1 MKRFLKWCL
10 ILVSIP
16 LVLGIVALGAVYFLA
31 GTDSGFRIAAREAAK
46 RVPGLELEGAGG
58 NVLRGLTGDAVG
70 FESDAFRVDVA
81 GLDSEWRAGCLLE
94 RKFCLDRLV
103 VDEVVF
109 APKPSDDPPP
119 PASTDDIVLPEI
131 ALPIDVDVS
140 ELLVRRFVFRPP
152 GDAPEQVIE
161 DIALQAHTKPGGVVV
176 VEGLSLGASGIVP
189 GSLAADASGTITMQG
204 DWPIDLDLTVEAN
217 DVVAYGES
225 PAAAPEADPAAPDE
239 DTAALSPAGGA
250 DRALVRTGAAPA
262 GAMPAGAMP
271 AGAPRPA
278 AVTVAAD
285 ATAPADRA
293 RPSAGGTR
301 PAVAAATAPDAADGA
316 PVAGDATG
324 NDPTMAD
331 FRVAL
336 ALDDTV
342 ADLALRAEVSGD
354 AEAVLE
360 GRVQPLKKSL
370 PVDVTLSSASLGWP
384 LDTKALVEATDIRL
398 GVDGTLADYRLALAT
413 SLSGAQVPE
422 TDLDIAGVVNTERLV
437 LPDVGVRT
445 LGGSVNGTAA
455 LSWHDTLTWL
465 TALNLENLDPER
477 ATDALKGKLGGAVKA
492 SGTVEDGSW
501 TLVVDGARI
510 KGTLAGYPFSLDAK
524 ASKGLDEVW
533 RLDRLTLDNGEN
545 RVRANGTIGDAVDV
559 SLDAALPQLENL
571 WPGLGG
577 ALEAKLVA
585 TGPLA
590 TPDVALDV
598 SSDAVSFDDVAVRG
612 LAVTGKVDDAA
623 LAPSALSVKVNDVRV
638 AGQRVRNIALGLEGT
653 RDEHAL
659 SLFADGPQATAVD
672 LKATGSLAES
682 FDWNG
687 LLRAVTLE
695 VPAHTIRLAKPAA
708 LEWDNAEKLFGVEAH
723 CWTTEET
730 NLCLEDDVVAAP
742 TGSATV
748 SLDTYPLA
756 RLNPFLPAEST
767 LGGELGL
774 DASIDWGT
782 ASGFAADVAARIS
795 DGGVV
800 VRDAYDE
807 PVEFTYSSLALD
819 AEIDPTNV
827 DATLALDSDNL
838 GSARIRAGVGLGGET
853 MPLDGTVA
861 LDGLDLGIVQAFVP
875 DIDEIGGTLSANGTL
890 SGVATD
896 PRLDGRVVLDAPIVR
911 GEALPIEITG
921 GRVTTT
927 VRGKRADIDGEVL
940 AGGGVIDVAGS
951 ADWARAA
958 WRADVTL
965 EGSDLN
971 VATDPLVSSSVDH
984 DITIRARPGDI
995 RVAGTVDIPEA
1006 NIDVADLPAGAATLS
1021 GDIVVI
1027 EDEEAAERELAEA
1040 GGDLEGVGAVDPPGD
1055 TSLRVDV
1062 DVTLGDEVLLAAYG
1076 LDARLTGD
1084 IGIALR
1090 SPNPVQL
1097 SGEVQVVDGIFKQYG
1112 QNLEASGR
1120 VLFVGPVPAT
1130 RLDIEA
1136 IRRIENGQN
1145 DRIAG
1150 LRIGGDVEAPD
1161 IELFTEPSDKSDESI
1176 LSYIVLGRD
1185 IGETSDQEA
1194 NLLATAALAL
1204 TVKGGKAFGQGVA
1217 DSLGIEEFGLET
1229 RGKGDDTELVVS
1241 GRLNDRLLLKYGQS
1255 VFEAQKTLYLRYD
1268 LAKNLYLEA
1277 AQGAQRAVDLFYEFS
1292 F

>member
-16 LVLGIVALGAVYFLA
+16 LVLGVVALGAVYFLA

-46 RVPGLELEGAGG
+46 RVPGLELENVGG
-58 NVLRGLTGDAVG
+58 NVLNGLSGDGVG
-70 FESDAFRVDVA
+70 FENDAFRVDVA
-81 GLDSEWRAGCLLE
+81 GLDSEWRAGCLLDK
-94 RKFCLDRLV
+94 RFCLDRLV

-109 APKPSDDPPP
+109 APKPSDEPAP
-119 PASTDDIVLPEI
+119 PASADDIVLPEI
-131 ALPIDVDVS
+131 VLPIDVDVD

-161 DIALQAHTKPGGVVV
+161 NVALQARTEPGGVVV
-176 VEGLSLGASGIVP
+176 VEDLSLGTSSFGP
-189 GSLAADASGTITMQG
+189 ELAANASGTITTTG
-204 DWPIDLDLTVEAN
+204 DWPIDLDLVVEAT

-225 PAAAPEADPAAPDE
+225 PAAPVAPATPAAGSG
-239 DTAALSPAGGA
+239 DTAARTPDDGT
-250 DRALVRTGAAPA
+250 ALVRTAAAAP
-262 GAMPAGAMP
+262 GVPG
-271 AGAPRPA
+271 GGRSGVGEVTAPTDAAARPA
-278 AVTVAAD
+278 DPADPVSPAD
-285 ATAPADRA
+285 AVGPVS
-293 RPSAGGTR
+293 PVS
-301 PAVAAATAPDAADGA
+301 PVS
-316 PVAGDATG
+316 PVAGAASGGDPG

-342 ADLALRAEVSGD
+342 ADLALRADVTGD
-354 AEAVLE
+354 AEATLE
-360 GRVQPLKKSL
+360 GRVQPLKRTL
-370 PVDVTLSSASLGWP
+370 PADVTLSSASLGWP
-384 LDTKALVEATDIRL
+384 LDTHALVEATDL
-398 GVDGTLADYRLALAT
+398 SLAVDGTLADYRLALAT
-413 SLSGAQVPE
+413 SVAGAQVPK
-422 TDLDIAGVVNTERLV
+422 TDIDVRGVVNTERLV

-455 LSWHDTLTWL
+455 LSWKDTLSWL
-465 TALNLENLDPER
+465 TALNLKDLEPGQLTE
-477 ATDALKGKLGGAVKA
+477 ALEGRLGGAVKA

-501 TLVVDGARI
+501 TLVVDDARI
-510 KGTLAGYPFSLDAK
+510 KGTLAGYPFTLDAK

-545 RVRANGTIGDAVDV
+545 RVRANGTVGDTVDV

-585 TGPLA
+585 TGPIA

-598 SSDAVSFDDVAVRG
+598 SSNAVSFDDVAVKG

-623 LAPSALSVKVNDVRV
+623 LEPSALSVKVNDVQV

-653 RDEHAL
+653 RAEHAL
-659 SLFADGPQATAVD
+659 SLFADGPQATAID
-672 LKATGSLAES
+672 LKATGALTDS

-687 LLRAVTLE
+687 LLQAVTLE
-695 VPAHTIRLAKPAA
+695 VPAHTIRLAKPTA
-708 LEWDNAEKLFGVEAH
+708 LEWDAADKLFGVDAH
-723 CWTTEET
+723 CWVTEES
-730 NLCLEDDVVAAP
+730 NLCLENDVVAGP
-742 TGSATV
+742 TGTAEI

-767 LGGELGL
+767 LAGALGL
-774 DASIDWGT
+774 DATLDWGDGQPG
-782 ASGFAADVAARIS
+782 GFAADVAARIS

-807 PVEFTYSSLALD
+807 PVEFTYSSLALG
-819 AEIDPTNV
+819 AKLDPTRV
-827 DATLALDSDNL
+827 DATLALDSDDL
-838 GSARIRAGVGLGGET
+838 GSARVAATVGLGGET

-861 LDGLDLGIVQAFVP
+861 LDGLDLGVAQAFAP
-875 DIDEIGGTLSANGTL
+875 DLDEIGGTLSANGTL
-890 SGVATD
+890 SGQATD
-896 PRLDGRVVLDAPIVR
+896 PRFDGRVVLDSPAVR
-911 GEALPIEITG
+911 GEALPLEITG
-921 GRVTTT
+921 GQVVTT
-927 VRGKRADIDGEVL
+927 VRGKRADIAGEVL
-940 AGGGVIDVAGS
+940 AGGGTIDVDGS
-951 ADWARAA
+951 ADWAREA

-965 EGSDLN
+965 KGDDLN
-971 VATDPLVSSSVDH
+971 VATDPLLESSVNH

-995 RVAGTVDIPEA
+995 RIQGTVDIPMA
-1006 NIDVADLPAGAATLS
+1006 DIDVADLPAGAATLS

-1027 EDEEAAERELAEA
+1027 EDEEAAERDLAAA

-1062 DVTLGDEVLLAAYG
+1062 DVTLGDDVNLNAYG
-1076 LDARLTGD
+1076 LVARLTGD
-1084 IGIALR
+1084 IGIGLR

-1097 SGEVQVVDGIFKQYG
+1097 SGEVEVVDGVFRQYG
-1112 QNLEASGR
+1112 QNLEAGGK

-1136 IRRIENGQN
+1136 VRRIENGQN

-1150 LRIGGDVEAPD
+1150 IRIGGDVEQPEID
-1161 IELFTEPSDKSDESI
+1161 LFTEPSDKSDESI

-1204 TVKGGKAFGQGVA
+1204 TVKGGKAFGQGIA

-1277 AQGAQRAVDLFYEFS
+1277 AQGVNRAVDLFYEFS